1 MLRIQVSSSGPPRD
15 QRLRGQ
21 GTNSRHN
28 QEATYP
34 GNVEPFP
41 DMCGVRLN
49 KGPLPTYL
57 APQDESPDST
67 RVSSKRQC
75 NKRPQLFDTMRARL
89 GPHAPCKDRPHTTTT
104 RETYPSP
111 SIVPITRGYPLHQSL
126 RQVGGNSAN
135 EPPRAPLVSNW
146 TTCSPRL

>member
-1 MLRIQVSSSGPPRD
+1 MGDEGYFDWRESMERRQEESEWQLQALLQETRRLRKENDVLRIQVSSSGPPCD
-15 QRLRGQ
+15 QWLRGQ

-57 APQDESPDST
+57 AP
-67 RVSSKRQC
+67 
-75 NKRPQLFDTMRARL
+75 
-89 GPHAPCKDRPHTTTT
+89 
-104 RETYPSP
+104 
-111 SIVPITRGYPLHQSL
+111 
-126 RQVGGNSAN
+126 
-135 EPPRAPLVSNW
+135 
-146 TTCSPRL
+146 